1 MNFMHSL
8 TKFEYLPIP
17 LNSIISPP
25 SLSDTK
31 RIDHP
36 RSTLTIVQVKGI
48 FINNKLHCQFSNITS
63 YSYEGISGSGYSRL
77 SLDTKNTS
85 WFFRSRNLC
94 PKSNVQ
100 NPELNVQNP
109 IYITPYP
116 GFDLANFIVRIQIF
130 RF

>member
-1 MNFMHSL
+1 MHSL
-8 TKFEYLPIP
+8 TKFEYLPVP
-17 LNSIISPP
+17 LDSIISPA

-77 SLDTKNTS
+77 SLDTKNAS
-85 WFFRSRNLC
+85 WFFMSRNLC
-94 PKSNVQ
+94 PEPDSGVMNWMSRILYPEMDIQ
-100 NPELNVQNP
+100 NSISRVPSRK
-109 IYITPYP
+109 
-116 GFDLANFIVRIQIF
+116 FHS
-130 RF
+130 

>member
-1 MNFMHSL
+1 MNFMHSA
-8 TKFEYLPIP
+8 TKFEYLPVP
-17 LNSIISPP
+17 LDSIISPA

-85 WFFRSRNLC
+85 WFFKSRNIC
-94 PKSNVQ
+94 P
-100 NPELNVQNP
+100 EF
-109 IYITPYP
+109 YIQKWISRIPYP
-116 GFDLANFIVRIQIF
+116 EFHLANFIVRIQIF